1 MPESTQRGALTEA
14 VYYILLSLFKPLHG
28 YGIMQKVEELS
39 NHRMTLGAG
48 TLYGAITTLLEKRWI
63 LPLEHETDSRRKEYV
78 ISELGKITID
88 IEILRL
94 QELLKNGLAVREENQ
109 L

>member
-14 VYYILLSLFKPLHG
+14 VYYILLSLFVPLHG

-48 TLYGAITTLLEKRWI
+48 TLYGAITTLLEKHWI
-63 LPLEHETDSRRKEYV
+63 LPLEHGTDSRRKEYI
-78 ISELGKITID
+78 ISELGKEIIGL
-88 IEILRL
+88 EILRL
-94 QELLKNGLAVREENQ
+94 QELLHNGLAVTKGTQ
-109 L
+109 I